1 MTVAAMAC
9 GEAGLRRL
17 HAVDAR
23 RDSDAGAAPLFRA
36 FSLPFSG
43 MGWAV
48 LGANKS
54 GAVSAFFFG
63 FAS

>member
-1 MTVAAMAC
+1 MAC
-9 GEAGLRRL
+9 GRL

-23 RDSDAGAAPLFRA
+23 RDSDAGTAPLFRA

>member
-1 MTVAAMAC
+1 M
-9 GEAGLRRL
+9 RRWRL

-23 RDSDAGAAPLFRA
+23 RDSDAGTAPLFRA

-43 MGWAV
+43 IGWAV

>member
-9 GEAGLRRL
+9 GRL
-17 HAVDAR
+17 HAIDAR
-23 RDSDAGAAPLFRA
+23 RDSDAGTAPLFRA

-43 MGWAV
+43 IGCAV

-54 GAVSAFFFG
+54 GAVSAFFLG